1 MLKGMTMIKIKHI
14 FAFTIILLPLLLL
27 ACSKGKE
34 ASVEGILKD
43 RLTEHFRITNEV
55 FSERGKD
62 TGKGTSIKLI
72 EPVKVVV
79 GKDGKSAV
87 TDAAIE
93 ITYVSENK
101 NLKAPLRV
109 TWGLK
114 DGSWSADKVFPE
126 DFGFL
131 IAFNQQTLDKL
142 KKKQ

>member
-1 MLKGMTMIKIKHI
+1 MTMSRMKYLC
-14 FAFTIILLPLLLL
+14 AFTIILLPLLFL

-62 TGKGTSIKLI
+62 TGKGTSVKLI

-93 ITYVSENK
+93 IIYVSENK
-101 NLKAPLRV
+101 NMKAPLRV
-109 TWGLK
+109 TWELK
-114 DGSWSADKVFPE
+114 DGNWSADKVFPE

-131 IAFNQQTLDKL
+131 IAFDQQTLDKL

>member
-1 MLKGMTMIKIKHI
+1 MIMGRIKYLC
-14 FAFTIILLPLLLL
+14 AFTIILLPLLFL

-34 ASVEGILKD
+34 ASVEGVLKD

-55 FSERGKD
+55 FFERGKD
-62 TGKGTSIKLI
+62 TGKGTSVKLI

-93 ITYVSENK
+93 IIYLSENK
-101 NLKAPLRV
+101 NMKAPLRV
-109 TWGLK
+109 TWELK

-131 IAFNQQTLDKL
+131 IAFDQQTLDKL
-142 KKKQ
+142 KKK